1 MHPTVPRLQSQ
12 AVERDLA
19 QFPVVALVGPRQCGK
34 TTLARAVAERIRA
47 SGRGALWLDLERP
60 SDIAKLQDP
69 ELFLRRHAPDVV
81 CLDEVQRL
89 PRIFEVLRALV
100 DEDRRP
106 GRFLLLGSASPA
118 LLQQSSESLA
128 GRIALHELTPLLHT
142 EVVPDLYAST
152 EALWLRGGFPDSLLA
167 ANDDASLRWREQ
179 FIRTFLERDVPQLGF
194 RVPAQT
200 LDRFWRMC
208 AHLQG
213 ELLNLTALGRSMGTS
228 HPTVRHYVDMFVDTY
243 VLRTLPPFEANLG
256 KRLVKSPKVYLRDSG
271 ILHALLDID
280 TLDTL
285 SGHPVYGASWEGF
298 VIEQILSS
306 VSGFRGFHYRTTKG
320 DEIDLVLEKRGRRIA
335 IECKASSA
343 PTVTRGFHT
352 ALEDLGIHEGY
363 VVAQVRESYPIAKG
377 VEVVSL
383 AEVLTRLKSGRLN
396 P

>member
-1 MHPTVPRLQSQ
+1 MHPTVPRTQT
-12 AVERDLA
+12 AVVERDLD

-34 TTLARAVAERIRA
+34 TTLARGLADQLRTK
-47 SGRGALWLDLERP
+47 GRGALWLDLERP
-60 SDIAKLQDP
+60 SDVAKLQDP
-69 ELFLRRHAPDVV
+69 ELFLRRHAAEVV

-89 PRIFEVLRALV
+89 PRLFEVLRALV

-142 EVVPDLYAST
+142 EVVPDNYASPDS
-152 EALWLRGGFPDSLLA
+152 LWLRGGFPDSLLA
-167 ANDDASLRWREQ
+167 LDDDASLRWREQ

-194 RVPAQT
+194 RVPAHT

-213 ELLNLTALGRSMGTS
+213 ELLNLTALGRSIGAS
-228 HPTVRHYVDMFVDTY
+228 HPTVRHYVDMLVDTY

-256 KRLVKSPKVYLRDSG
+256 KRLIKAPKVYLRDSG

-280 TLDTL
+280 THDTL
-285 SGHPVYGASWEGF
+285 AGHPVYGASWEGF
-298 VIEQILSS
+298 VIEQVLSS
-306 VSGFRGFHYRTTKG
+306 TRGFRGCHYRTTRG

-343 PTVTRGFHT
+343 PTVTRGFYT
-352 ALEDLGIHEGY
+352 ALADLNIPEAY
-363 VVAQVRESYPIAKG
+363 VVAQVRGSYPIAKG
-377 VEVVSL
+377 VDVISL
-383 AEVLTRLKSGRLN
+383 ADALDRLTS
-396 P
+396 